1 MCVCV
6 SACVCVCM
14 VASIHTSTTI
24 QCMYILYASSTLNVA
39 LRAQSVAVDEETE
52 YSFPSQQEIMQ
63 LTLPPAANAN
73 ISLDPSILA
82 EAAAGS

>member
-1 MCVCV
+1 
-6 SACVCVCM
+6 
-14 VASIHTSTTI
+14 
-24 QCMYILYASSTLNVA
+24 MYIHIVCFFTLNVA
-39 LRAQSVAVDEETE
+39 LRVQSVAVDEETE

-82 EAAAGS
+82 EAAAGMDV